1 MYYIL
6 AAIFFVVV
14 YLALVKLLS
23 SMLKGCLVTAGL
35 FVLVFSAY
43 TLFRSQQGPIIL
55 FDYLLIDNFNVS
67 VLGTSL

>member
-6 AAIFFVVV
+6 AALFFVVV

-35 FVLVFSAY
+35 FVLVFTTY
-43 TLFRSQQGPIIL
+43 TLVRSSQEPIIL

-67 VLGTSL
+67 VLGTPL

>member
-6 AAIFFVVV
+6 AALFFVVV

-35 FVLVFSAY
+35 FVLVFATY
-43 TLFRSQQGPIIL
+43 TFVKSTQAPVVL
-55 FDYLLIDNFNVS
+55 FDYLLIDNFEVS
-67 VLGTSL
+67 VLGSPL